1 MKDEAYVFYEDVR
14 EKSITARGARNRPN
28 RRTLRVPNYTKKELE
43 AMNGQAISINLN
55 NAISYKYFKTLPE
68 SLKKEY
74 IQNLIDKYDAG
85 PTEIARLLGMGVKN
99 CSAQLRNL
107 GFKFNRGHRQS
118 AENVKR
124 MRADYGTLITTAEAP
139 TKKMALQNVSFT
151 FSGPFDAG
159 ELTKQLSAIIPE
171 GQETCLSINAE
182 INKRRS

>member
-139 TKKMALQNVSFT
+139 TKKNGFAKCVVYLFR
-151 FSGPFDAG
+151 
-159 ELTKQLSAIIPE
+159 
-171 GQETCLSINAE
+171 SI
-182 INKRRS
+182 RRRRTYQAA